1 MPGPTTVLQARTQ
14 RPQAR
19 VLAQS
24 DRILN
29 YAGANYSVTGNYRQ
43 EHRGRRLE
51 YWHKVTG
58 SSTML
63 GPTTALQARTQRPQ
77 ARVLAQSDRILD
89 YTRANYSVTGK
100 DTEAAG

>member
-1 MPGPTTVLQARTQ
+1 MSYDEKKRNTILDYLVDVKKLAQSDRILNYAGANYSVTGKDTE

-29 YAGANYSVTGNYRQ
+29 YAGANYSVTG
-43 EHRGRRLE
+43 
-51 YWHKVTG
+51 
-58 SSTML
+58 
-63 GPTTALQARTQRPQ
+63 
-77 ARVLAQSDRILD
+77 
-89 YTRANYSVTGK
+89 K

>member
-14 RPQAR
+14 RAQAR

-29 YAGANYSVTGNYRQ
+29 YAGANYSVTG
-43 EHRGRRLE
+43 
-51 YWHKVTG
+51 
-58 SSTML
+58 
-63 GPTTALQARTQRPQ
+63 
-77 ARVLAQSDRILD
+77 
-89 YTRANYSVTGK
+89 K